1 MNSPRE
7 SGRGAE
13 LELMRELVSDRRQLA
28 VLAERLA
35 VTEERYRTLF
45 ETLPV
50 GVIYYD
56 ADGSIVGANPA
67 MSEMLGLDRESMI
80 SWPLERTRGA
90 VQEDGS
96 PLHPDDYPVI
106 TALRTGRVVTEA
118 VIGQP
123 HARTGELRWLSVTAV
138 PDGRDQHGRP
148 RSACAMV
155 TDITEERRAHA
166 AIREGSRLLGRLRD
180 ANVLGVVESTDD
192 GMQEANDAYL
202 DIIGYS
208 RADLE
213 AGRADWRSITPEQ
226 WLDSDA
232 GAVDQLRRAGTLRPY
247 EKEYIHRDG
256 RRVPV
261 VIASAVI
268 DWRPLRWVTFVV
280 DLTARQRREQERA
293 ERERRELETELR
305 LAERLQTVGQL
316 TSGIAHDFGN
326 LLGVVVGY
334 AELAEEVSGRANPEL
349 HRILR
354 EIRAASDRAVH
365 LIGELLTFSHRSR
378 AQPEP
383 IDLNALVAG
392 VTDLLSV
399 SLNGSAQVVVE
410 PWPAALP
417 PVLAERGE
425 LEQVLLNLAVN
436 ARDAMPEGGTLTVST
451 SPADFEGGHPHA
463 SKGARTGRYVEL
475 DVSDTGTGMREDVVG
490 QIFERFFSTK
500 PPGKGTGLG
509 LSTVQGIVSRLGGT
523 IEVDT
528 EAGRGTTF
536 RIFLPAEPG
545 LVS

>member
-1 MNSPRE
+1 MNSPKE

-13 LELMRELVSDRRQLA
+13 PELMRELGRGRRRLA

-35 VTEERYRTLF
+35 VTEDRYRTLF

-50 GVIYYD
+50 GVVHYN
-56 ADGSIVGANPA
+56 ADGSILGANPKA
-67 MSEMLGLDRESMI
+67 GEILGLEIESMI
-80 SWPLERTRGA
+80 SWPFEWTRGA
-90 VQEDGS
+90 IQEDGS
-96 PLHPDDYPVI
+96 PLRPDDYPVI
-106 TALRTGRVVTEA
+106 IALRTGRVVA
-118 VIGQP
+118 DVVIGQP

-138 PDGRDQHGRP
+138 PDARDQQGRP
-148 RSACAMV
+148 QRAYAMV
-155 TDITEERRAHA
+155 SDITEERRAHA

-180 ANVLGVVESTDD
+180 ANVLGVVESTED
-192 GMQEANDAYL
+192 GMQDANDAYL

-213 AGRADWRSITPEQ
+213 AGRADWHAITPAQ
-226 WLDSDA
+226 WAASDA
-232 GAVDQLRRAGTLRPY
+232 DAVDQLRRTGTLRPY

-256 RRVPV
+256 HRVPV
-261 VIASAVI
+261 VLASAVI
-268 DWRPLRWVTFVV
+268 DWKPLRWVTFVV
-280 DLTARQRREQERA
+280 DLTARQRREQARA
-293 ERERRELETELR
+293 EHDRRELENELR

-334 AELAEEVSGRANPEL
+334 AELAEEVSGRTDPEL
-349 HRILR
+349 HRILG
-354 EIRAASDRAVH
+354 EIRAASDRAVN
-365 LIGELLTFSHRSR
+365 LIAELLNFSHRSR
-378 AQPEP
+378 AEPEP
-383 IDLNALVAG
+383 IDLNTLVAG

-399 SLNGSAQVVVE
+399 SLDGGAQIVVD

-436 ARDAMPEGGTLTVST
+436 ARDAMPDGGTLTIST
-451 SPADFEGGHPHA
+451 SPADFQGGHPHA
-463 SKGARTGRYVEL
+463 SQGAHTGRYVEL
-475 DVSDTGTGMREDVVG
+475 DVSDTGTGMSAGVAG

-528 EAGRGTTF
+528 EAGHGTTF
-536 RIFLPAEPG
+536 RIFLPAEPD
-545 LVS
+545 LVG